1 MNKEQLLARQKE
13 LKDKIERLNTKQHC
27 IKVFINSVYGF
38 FGNKHASFGDDD
50 IAASITLTGQAV
62 IKQAAE
68 LSAEFIN
75 KNYNLNVTASDVRTY
90 GDTDS
95 LYISLNKIPD
105 LNFSENG
112 KITKE
117 TYSVVDKI
125 EKYINNGIS
134 KWAKSALNS
143 KDSRFLFKRESLADT
158 GIFLEKK
165 RYVLHVLD
173 DEGINCDKW
182 KYTGVEVVRTTMPRA
197 IKPYVKCIIENM
209 LTTYSQSST
218 NTILMNA
225 YNTFKRL
232 DIKDTAFTSS
242 IRNYDKYASKCSEF
256 KTALRMPCHVKAA
269 YFYNLILKK
278 LNLDTKYESIADGD
292 KIKYIYVERPNKYGI
307 DAIAFKYK
315 FPEELKSIFIPDKEK
330 MFNKIVYSCVERFY
344 DAVNWVPRKP
354 SEAVQTDLFDLFGI

>member
-1 MNKEQLLARQKE
+1 M
-13 LKDKIERLNTKQHC
+13 DKYRIC
-27 IKVFINSVYGF
+27 
-38 FGNKHASFGDDD
+38 D
-50 IAASITLTGQAV
+50 IDSITQ
-62 IKQAAE
+62 
-68 LSAEFIN
+68 LSNFEDE
-75 KNYNLNVTASDVRTY
+75 YVYDLEMEEDSEHTY
-90 GDTDS
+90 FANNILIHNS

-242 IRNYDKYASKCSEF
+242 IKNYDKYASKCTEF

-278 LNLDTKYESIADGD
+278 LNLDTKYESITDGD
-292 KIKYIYVERPNKYGI
+292 KIKYIYVEKPNKYGI

-315 FPEELKSIFIPDKEK
+315 FPEELKGIFIPDKEK

-344 DAVNWVPRKP
+344 EAVNWVPRKP

>member
-165 RYVLHVLD
+165 RYVLHV
-173 DEGINCDKW
+173 
-182 KYTGVEVVRTTMPRA
+182 
-197 IKPYVKCIIENM
+197 
-209 LTTYSQSST
+209 
-218 NTILMNA
+218 
-225 YNTFKRL
+225 
-232 DIKDTAFTSS
+232 
-242 IRNYDKYASKCSEF
+242 
-256 KTALRMPCHVKAA
+256 
-269 YFYNLILKK
+269 
-278 LNLDTKYESIADGD
+278 
-292 KIKYIYVERPNKYGI
+292 
-307 DAIAFKYK
+307 
-315 FPEELKSIFIPDKEK
+315 
-330 MFNKIVYSCVERFY
+330 
-344 DAVNWVPRKP
+344 
-354 SEAVQTDLFDLFGI
+354 